1 MITVAMHHFA
11 GLHAPSGR
19 PKLIVSAGVFNQAK
33 NEAIRYRY
41 VSNDCDMD
49 EEQCEVKNSG
59 IGIFTNAAAVFLE
72 RFKCGNNYI
81 FCSIVAETGSA

>member
-1 MITVAMHHFA
+1 MFLMIVTWT
-11 GLHAPSGR
+11 
-19 PKLIVSAGVFNQAK
+19 K
-33 NEAIRYRY
+33 NNVKYKE
-41 VSNDCDMD
+41 
-49 EEQCEVKNSG
+49 KNSG

>member
-1 MITVAMHHFA
+1 MITVAMHHP
-11 GLHAPSGR
+11 GGR
-19 PKLIVSAGVFNQAK
+19 SESFQTAYSIKQK

-41 VSNDCDMD
+41 VSNDCNMV